1 MQNLSAMLLAIAV
14 VIQIFLISAEPHDDL
29 VTASIESTELW
40 YSPWPAPNDQTHVA
54 DRPCSVPSSACV
66 PVGDSQTSAS
76 DGVRAA
82 F

>member
-1 MQNLSAMLLAIAV
+1 MLLTFAV
-14 VIQIFLISAEPHDDL
+14 VIQIFLISAERHDDL
-29 VTASIESTELW
+29 ATASIDSTELW

-54 DRPCSVPSSACV
+54 DGPCSVPSRVCV
-66 PVGDSQTSAS
+66 PAGDSQTSVS